1 MTNSSRRQ
9 LDFRSADEVLED
21 IEHLRTVGYSKLKN
35 WNLTQICE
43 HLHETT
49 KGGMDGFGFRL
60 PWILRA
66 TIVKWVFRFA
76 LKRRKLLS
84 GAPTFNSLLPKSQEE
99 DPQLIERCIQTTR
112 RAGEFQ
118 GSMEGYALL
127 DNLSTEDWKQF
138 MWLHASHHL
147 SFLIPNDSEQGS
159 L

>member
-1 MTNSSRRQ
+1 MSDPQRRQ
-9 LDFRSADEVLED
+9 LDFRTAEEVVAD
-21 IEHLRTVGYSKLKN
+21 IEHLRAVGYSKTKN

-66 TIVKWVFRFA
+66 TIVKWVFRYA
-76 LKRRKLLS
+76 LNHRKLFT
-84 GAPTFNSLLPKSQEE
+84 GAPTFKSLMPKSQGEE
-99 DPQLIERCIQTTR
+99 DSALIDECIQTTK
-112 RAGEFQ
+112 RAGAFD

-147 SFLIPNDSEQGS
+147 SFLIPKDAK
-159 L
+159 